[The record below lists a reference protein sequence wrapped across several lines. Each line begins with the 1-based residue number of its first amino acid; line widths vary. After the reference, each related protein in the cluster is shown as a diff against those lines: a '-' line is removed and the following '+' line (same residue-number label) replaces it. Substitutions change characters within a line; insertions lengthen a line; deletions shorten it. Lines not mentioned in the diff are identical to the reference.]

1 MREIRDKFRLK
12 SLNGV
17 NRHLTALAKKGA
29 LRRIP
34 GRARA
39 FEILGRKMGPV
50 LRVPLLGCIPAG
62 LPESAMA
69 EAEETVAVDQ
79 CHCAS
84 SGQHPL
90 FALRVRGFSMI
101 GAAIK
106 PDDIA
111 IFEIKEPRVGD
122 IVAALVDGAV
132 TLKRLA
138 QDGSR
143 LVLRGENPDFSEIKP
158 RDELQVQGVLVNIQ
172 RAVN

>member
-1 MREIRDKFRLK
+1 MR
-12 SLNGV
+12 
-17 NRHLTALAKKGA
+17 
-29 LRRIP
+29 
-34 GRARA
+34 
-39 FEILGRKMGPV
+39 PV
-50 LRVPLLGCIPAG
+50 LRVPLLGTIPAG

-79 CHCAS
+79 THCTAS
-84 SGQHPL
+84 GNNPL
-90 FALRVRGFSMI
+90 FALRVSGVSMI

-111 IFEIKEPRVGD
+111 IFEIREPRVGD
-122 IVAALVDGAV
+122 IVAALVDGGV

-138 QDGSR
+138 HDGSQF
-143 LVLRGENPDFSEIKP
+143 VLHGENPEYPEIRP